1 MKIFTASQIRRADQY
16 TIIHEPIASIDL
28 MERAAQACVTQLI
41 AHFPHQQHFTICC
54 GPGNN
59 GGDGLAMSRLLLE
72 KNFEVSTYII
82 ESEKNSTDHQIN
94 YQRLLQTPG
103 CEIKAF
109 HQQTDITPN
118 ERSVLIDCLL
128 GTGVTRPVEGELAE
142 LIQHLNQSFKTIIS
156 IDVPS
161 GMHCDEHTIGPSINA
176 SETWTFQW
184 VKKAFLFP
192 ENHIRVGD
200 WSIVN
205 IGLSPEFEMQE
216 PSSFLL
222 LDENM
227 MADIRKPRDKFAHKG
242 NFGHALI
249 IAGSKGKMG
258 AAVIAARA
266 CLRSGVGL
274 LTCAIPER
282 GEIIM
287 QTTNPEAMVL
297 LDVDQDVITQLPDI
311 HNYKAIGIGPG
322 LGTDARSA
330 QVVKS
335 LLQTAA
341 CPLLID
347 ADALNC
353 IAHQQW
359 QALLPKRCIL
369 TPHVKEFERLFGTT
383 KNDFERHQLQIES
396 SIKYGIIIVLKGA
409 HTCITTPEGLVY
421 FNNTGNPGLAKGGSG
436 DLLSG
441 IITAYLAQG
450 YTPQQAALLGVYD
463 HGHAADLTA
472 QRLGQ
477 QAMLPTDL

>member
-28 MERAAQACVTQLI
+28 MERAAQACVTKLI
-41 AHFPHQQHFTICC
+41 ARFPNQHHFTICC

-59 GGDGLAMSRLLLE
+59 GGDGLAISRLLLE
-72 KNFEVSTYII
+72 KNIEVLTYIVD
-82 ESEKNSTDHQIN
+82 SENTSADHQIN
-94 YQRLLQTPG
+94 YQRLLETPH
-103 CEIKAF
+103 CEIKAL
-109 HQQTDITPN
+109 HQQADITPN
-118 ERSVLIDCLL
+118 EHSVLIDCLL
-128 GTGVTRPVEGELAE
+128 GTGVSRPVEGELAVIIE
-142 LIQHLNQSFKTIIS
+142 RLNNAYKTIIA

-161 GMHCDEHTIGPSINA
+161 GMQCDEHTYGPSINA
-176 SETWTFQW
+176 TETWTFQW

-192 ENHIRVGD
+192 ENNIRVGD
-200 WSIVN
+200 WSIVD
-205 IGLSPEFEMQE
+205 IGLSAEFEMQE
-216 PSSFLL
+216 PSSFFL

-227 MADIRKPRDKFAHKG
+227 MAAIRKPRDKFAHKG
-242 NFGHALI
+242 SFGHALI

-297 LDVDQDVITQLPDI
+297 LDADQDIITQLPDI
-311 HNYKAIGIGPG
+311 RHYEAIGIGPG
-322 LGTDARSA
+322 LGTDMRSA
-330 QVVKS
+330 QVVKL
-335 LLQTAA
+335 LLQTAS

-347 ADALNC
+347 ADALNN
-353 IAHQQW
+353 IAQNQW
-359 QALLPKRCIL
+359 QTLLPKQCII

-383 KNDFERHQLQIES
+383 KNEFERHQLQIES

-450 YTPQQAALLGVYD
+450 YTPQQAAILGVYD
-463 HGHAADLTA
+463 HGRAADLTA